1 MTQKRWIVLTALAT
15 LAAAILIFLFS
26 AQQGEDSAHLSGSLT
41 EWLLLRFRPDFPRLS
56 AQAQAALLQTWEHI
70 VRKLGHF
77 CEYALFGACLMSLG
91 YALHRERAFRLPM
104 LRLWLLALLYAGSD
118 ELHQMF
124 VEDRGPALAD
134 VAIDGSGALAGI
146 LFMAA
151 LLLMRLRWRAA
162 KHSQDDR
169 PL

>member
-1 MTQKRWIVLTALAT
+1 MGDVPRQLGKRRLRAFEAKAALAK
-15 LAAAILIFLFS
+15 
-26 AQQGEDSAHLSGSLT
+26 
-41 EWLLLRFRPDFPRLS
+41 
-56 AQAQAALLQTWEHI
+56 QAALAWLASTA
-70 VRKLGHF
+70 
-77 CEYALFGACLMSLG
+77 YAAT
-91 YALHRERAFRLPM
+91 
-104 LRLWLLALLYAGSD
+104 D

-151 LLLMRLRWRAA
+151 LLLLRLRWRAA